1 MSAKPVRLLGRA
13 GCKDSFELRDFLQ
26 RSAVPF
32 EWVELKSDEE
42 ARKLPGIAALTDRR
56 LPVFEL
62 PTGVRLY
69 NPRVRDLAEQLG
81 FLAKPKLKEYD
92 VSIYGAGP
100 AGLSAGVYAASDGLK
115 TLLIERA
122 AIGGQAGSSSLI
134 ENYLGFP
141 EGISGADLA
150 DRARQQAVKF
160 GCEILQLR
168 EGIVAEFRDRK
179 IHVTL
184 NDGSLLIARTN
195 ICATGVEYQRLG
207 LPNENQFLG
216 NGLIYGAGFSESA
229 RLTNKTVYVVGGAN
243 SAGQAAMQFSRY
255 ADCVVM
261 LVRGSNLS
269 ATMSDYLSHRI
280 THSEKISV
288 RFNAEVT
295 ALAGDDAL
303 REITV
308 KDKLSGT
315 LETLP
320 ATELFVC
327 VGGRPN
333 TEWARDLPI
342 LRDSL
347 GYLLTGSDTYQDGR
361 PPEMWPLKRAPFFLE
376 TSAPGSFAAG
386 DVRHGSAKR
395 YATAVGEG
403 GMAVKFVNHIL
414 EQET

>member
-1 MSAKPVRLLGRA
+1 MNATTVRLLGRA
-13 GCKDSFELRDFLQ
+13 GCKDSFDLRDFMQ

-42 ARKLPGIAALTDRR
+42 ARKLPGIASLSDRR
-56 LPVFEL
+56 LPMCEL
-62 PTGVRLY
+62 PGGIRLY
-69 NPRVRDLAEQLG
+69 SPRVRDLAAQLG
-81 FLAKPKLKEYD
+81 FLTKPKLKEYD

-100 AGLSAGVYAASDGLK
+100 AGLSAAVYAAADGLK
-115 TLLIERA
+115 TVLIERA

-160 GCEILQLR
+160 GCEILLLR
-168 EGIVAEFRDRK
+168 EGIVAEFHDKK

-184 NDGSLLIARTN
+184 DDGSQLVARTN
-195 ICATGVEYQRLG
+195 VCATGVEYQRLG

-229 RLTNKTVYVVGGAN
+229 RLVHKTVYVVGGAN
-243 SAGQAAMQFSRY
+243 SAGQAAMQFSRL
-255 ADCVVM
+255 ADRVVM

-269 ATMSDYLSHRI
+269 ATMSDYLFNRI
-280 THSEKISV
+280 TNSEKISV
-288 RFNAEVT
+288 RFNTEVT
-295 ALAGDDAL
+295 ALAGDDSL

-308 KDKLSGT
+308 NDKLTGAMT
-315 LETLP
+315 TLP
-320 ATELFVC
+320 VSELFVC

-347 GYLLTGSDTYQDGR
+347 GYLLTGSDTYADGR
-361 PPEMWPLKRAPFFLE
+361 PPEMWQLKRAPFFLE
-376 TSAPGSFAAG
+376 TSVPGSFAAG

>member
-1 MSAKPVRLLGRA
+1 MSLKPVRLLGRA
-13 GCKDSFELRDFLQ
+13 GCKDSFDLRDFMQ

-42 ARKLPGIAALTDRR
+42 ARKLPGIASLTDRR
-56 LPVFEL
+56 LPICEL
-62 PTGVRLY
+62 PGGARLY
-69 NPRVRDLAEQLG
+69 NPRVRNLAEQLG

-100 AGLSAGVYAASDGLK
+100 AGLSAAVYAASDGLK
-115 TLLIERA
+115 TVLIERA

-141 EGISGADLA
+141 EGISGAELA

-160 GCEILQLR
+160 GCEILLLR

-184 NDGSLLIARTN
+184 DDGSQLVARTN
-195 ICATGVEYQRLG
+195 ICATGVEYERLG

-243 SAGQAAMQFSRY
+243 SAGQAAMQFSRF
-255 ADCVVM
+255 ADRVVM

-269 ATMSDYLSHRI
+269 ATMSDYLSDRI
-280 THSEKISV
+280 THSEKIFI
-288 RFNAEVT
+288 RFNTKVT
-295 ALAGDDAL
+295 ALAGAGAL

-308 KDKLSGT
+308 KDKLSGA
-315 LETLP
+315 LEMLP

-342 LRDSL
+342 LRNSL
-347 GYLLTGSDTYQDGR
+347 GYLLTGSDTYKDGR
-361 PPEMWPLKRAPFFLE
+361 PPEKWSLKREPFFLE
-376 TSAPGSFAAG
+376 TSVPGSFAAG

-414 EQET
+414 ENET

>member
-1 MSAKPVRLLGRA
+1 MGTNLVRLHGRT
-13 GCKDSFELRDFLQ
+13 GCKDSFELRDFMQ

-42 ARKLPGIAALTDRR
+42 ARMLPGISSLMDRR
-56 LPVFEL
+56 LPMCVL
-62 PTGVRLY
+62 PNGARLY
-69 NPRVRDLAEQLG
+69 NPGVHGLAEHLG
-81 FLAKPKLKEYD
+81 LLAKPKLKEYE

-100 AGLSAGVYAASDGLK
+100 AGLSAAVYAASDGLK
-115 TLLIERA
+115 TVLVERA

-141 EGISGADLA
+141 DGISGADLA

-168 EGIVAEFRDRK
+168 EGIVAEFRDGK
-179 IHVTL
+179 IHATL

-195 ICATGVEYQRLG
+195 ICATGVEYAKLG
-207 LPNENQFLG
+207 LPNESSFLG
-216 NGLIYGAGFSESA
+216 NGLFYGAGMSEMS
-229 RLTNKTVYVVGGAN
+229 RLANKTVYVVGGAN
-243 SAGQAAMQFSRY
+243 SAGQAAMQFSRF
-255 ADCVVM
+255 ANRVVM
-261 LVRGSNLS
+261 LVRGKNLS

-280 THSEKISV
+280 THSEKISIH
-288 RFNAEVT
+288 FNAEVT
-295 ALAGDDAL
+295 ALAGSDGL
-303 REITV
+303 EQITV
-308 KDKLSGT
+308 NDKVSGN

-327 VGGRPN
+327 IGGRPN

-342 LRDSL
+342 LRDSI
-347 GYLLTGSDTYQDGR
+347 GYLLTGADTYQDGR
-361 PPEMWPLKRAPFFLE
+361 QPNIWPLERAPFFLE
-376 TSAPGSFAAG
+376 TTIPGSFAAG
-386 DVRHGSAKR
+386 DVRHGSVKR

-414 EQET
+414 ENET